1 MTAETTRSASGKAL
15 IRSLN
20 RRGSKSDKSPPVAR
34 KAPALADPTI
44 CDRCGAVY
52 SRKTWRQGR
61 NLSGVLIARAK
72 WSTCPGCTQAS
83 QAEYYGRLLLRGA
96 GIAADIEGIRA
107 RIRNVANRAAATQ
120 PERRIVSQE
129 WDGATMEVLT
139 TSQKLAHRIA
149 HELEKAFGGKAT
161 YSWSDDD
168 GSLFATWQHPGRTAK
183 SAARGKL
190 HRSH

>member
-1 MTAETTRSASGKAL
+1 MTAETKRSTTKRGL
-15 IRSLN
+15 IRSLI

-61 NLSGVLIARAK
+61 NLSGVLMARAK
-72 WSTCPGCTQAS
+72 WSTCPGCAQAS
-83 QAEYYGRLLLRGA
+83 HAEYYGRLLLRGA
-96 GIAADIEGIRA
+96 GIAADLERIRA

-161 YSWSDDD
+161 YTWSADD
-168 GSLFATWQHPGRTAK
+168 GSLFATWQHLGRAAK
-183 SAARGKL
+183 FGARGQRL
-190 HRSH
+190 

>member
-1 MTAETTRSASGKAL
+1 MTAESKRSSTIKGL
-15 IRSLN
+15 IRSLD

-34 KAPALADPTI
+34 KAPALFDPTI
-44 CDRCGAVY
+44 CDRCGAAY

-61 NLSGVLIARAK
+61 NLSHVLMARAK
-72 WSTCPGCTQAS
+72 WSTCPGCAQAS
-83 QAEYYGRLLLRGA
+83 HAEYYGRLLLRGA
-96 GIAADIEGIRA
+96 GIPADVERIRA
-107 RIRNVANRAAATQ
+107 RIRNVAKRAAATQ

-149 HELEKAFGGKAT
+149 HELQKAFGGKAT

-168 GSLFATWQHPGRTAK
+168 GSLFATWQYPGHAAK
-183 SAARGKL
+183 SAVRGN
-190 HRSH
+190 RR

>member
-1 MTAETTRSASGKAL
+1 MTAETKRPANTKGL
-15 IRSLN
+15 IRSLD

-52 SRKTWRQGR
+52 SRRTWRQGR
-61 NLSGVLIARAK
+61 SLNGALMARAK
-72 WSTCPGCTQAS
+72 WSTCPGCAQAS
-83 QAEYYGRLLLRGA
+83 HAEYYGRLLLRGA
-96 GIAADIEGIRA
+96 GIPADIERIRA
-107 RIRNVANRAAATQ
+107 RIRNVANRAATTQ

-149 HELEKAFGGKAT
+149 RELEKAFGGKAA

-168 GSLFATWQHPGRTAK
+168 GSLFATWQYPARAAE
-183 SAARGKL
+183 SAARGK
-190 HRSH
+190 RR